1 MSISGKSVPVNA
13 WKSFRCPTTTATNRK
28 STELLCFGSYTV
40 LQNSVCVFLQ
50 VAQIVKHEMENA
62 VKLSVKLNVKV
73 KIGPSWGDLQD
84 LEL

>member
-1 MSISGKSVPVNA
+1 MHGRSSDAQP
-13 WKSFRCPTTTATNRK
+13 PQLL
-28 STELLCFGSYTV
+28 TERALSCCVLGSYTV
-40 LQNSVCVFLQ
+40 LQNSMCVFLQ

-73 KIGPSWGDLQD
+73 KIGPSWGELQD

>member
-1 MSISGKSVPVNA
+1 MG
-13 WKSFRCPTTTATNRK
+13 FYTT
-28 STELLCFGSYTV
+28 
-40 LQNSVCVFLQ
+40 LQHLMCVFLQ

>member
-1 MSISGKSVPVNA
+1 M
-13 WKSFRCPTTTATNRK
+13 
-28 STELLCFGSYTV
+28 
-40 LQNSVCVFLQ
+40 CVFLQ

-73 KIGPSWGDLQD
+73 KIGPSWGELQD